1 MISVDLDERHSSEG
15 KITTVDHRLTK
26 RGRRLWVWSRIDLI
40 EIDPFRNEMELF
52 VLEKI
57 EKWQS

>member
-1 MISVDLDERHSSEG
+1 MRWL
-15 KITTVDHRLTK
+15 
-26 RGRRLWVWSRIDLI
+26 RIDLI

-57 EKWQS
+57 EKNGRVNLCLKKEMKMKKNKRLY

>member
-1 MISVDLDERHSSEG
+1 MG
-15 KITTVDHRLTK
+15 
-26 RGRRLWVWSRIDLI
+26 WSRIDLI

-57 EKWQS
+57 EKMAELISG